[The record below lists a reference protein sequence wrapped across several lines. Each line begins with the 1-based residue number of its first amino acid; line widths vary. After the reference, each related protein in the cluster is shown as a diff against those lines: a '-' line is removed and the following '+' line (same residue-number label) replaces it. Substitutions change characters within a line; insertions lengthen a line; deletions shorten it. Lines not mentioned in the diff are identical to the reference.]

1 MNQGT
6 DKLLQYLSEVEEVA
20 EDILTDKNQ
29 LVDLDR
35 KRNKNREALRALDK
49 EIKADQ
55 MPKKSLVCFGNMFI
69 KFPKETAKKLITDDQ
84 AKLEKE
90 VTNLRNGLKHK
101 ISKLR
106 ELEGK
111 SELSG
116 FSLQPLSREEMCAVE
131 QFMKPCR

>member
-1 MNQGT
+1 MNRGT
-6 DKLLQYLSEVEEVA
+6 DQLLQYLSEVEEVA
-20 EDILTDKNQ
+20 EDILADKNQ

-55 MPKKSLVCFGNMFI
+55 IPKKSLVCFGNMFI
-69 KFPKETAKKLITDDQ
+69 KLPKETTKKLITVDN
-84 AKLEKE
+84 ARLEEE
-90 VTNLRNGLKHK
+90 VASLRNGLRNKVN
-101 ISKLR
+101 KLR